1 MEQGLDTNPSPPGR
15 SSAAAA
21 DVLALVESRVRSRSL
36 GGGRTP
42 ALWTRA
48 IDALD
53 GMTLQYRDEPPQT
66 AMTSYDYLGLLGHPA
81 IDEGAKAAIEKY
93 GTGGH
98 GTAAAAASL
107 TSHRHLE
114 ERLAAFTGH
123 EGAILL
129 PSGFQTNATAIP
141 ALVGKGDWIFS
152 DDLNHASIVAG
163 CSLASARGAHVRT
176 FRHNDPAHVR
186 SLLSEAPD
194 DVVKLVV
201 CDAVFSADGDLLD
214 LPAFDKACREHR
226 AVLYLDEAHSL
237 GVLGETGKGLHEHFG
252 VVRSPLGLTMA
263 TLSKTVPSAGGF
275 LAGPASLTRLLRLAA
290 SGHVFSAALPAMACG
305 AAIAALDVIED
316 EGAERRERLRSN
328 IRHFVEGARRIGLV
342 TPEQGPYHTGIVP
355 LLVGDDQRAMRI
367 AEYCRRR
374 GVMVVPFIWPAV
386 VHDAA
391 RLRVNVTARHSTAQL
406 DQALSTFAAA
416 FREV

>member
-1 MEQGLDTNPSPPGR
+1 MGLQAGPAEAAAVIHADYTRWWAVCRRLSSAAREQRAIPEAVVEYLDLFREEPREMIGAALETIDHGLALGEDVQRASHLRRTLLMKHGLDHTPSPPGR
-15 SSAAAA
+15 SSAAEA

-48 IDALD
+48 IDAVD
-53 GMTLQYRDEPPQT
+53 GMTLQYPDEPPQT

-81 IDEGAKAAIEKY
+81 IDEAARAAIEKY

-107 TSHRHLE
+107 TSHRRLE

-123 EGAILL
+123 QGAILL

-163 CSLASARGAHVRT
+163 CSIASARGAHVRT

-214 LPAFDKACREHR
+214 LPAFDEACREHR

-237 GVLGETGKGLHEHFG
+237 GVLGATGQGLHEHFG
-252 VVRSPLGLTMA
+252 VARSPLGLTMA

-290 SGHVFSAALPAMACG
+290 PGHVFSAALPAMACG
-305 AAIAALDVIED
+305 AAIAALDVI
-316 EGAERRERLRSN
+316 
-328 IRHFVEGARRIGLV
+328 
-342 TPEQGPYHTGIVP
+342 
-355 LLVGDDQRAMRI
+355 
-367 AEYCRRR
+367 
-374 GVMVVPFIWPAV
+374 
-386 VHDAA
+386 
-391 RLRVNVTARHSTAQL
+391 

-416 FREV
+416 FREE